1 MLGGSRSSEFRSFF
15 LTKDGAL
22 DWGSRIGIW
31 DDGSLDND
39 DRESCGHHHHHLGH
53 AKTSQHATS
62 REHRISTIG
71 SGPTSSPSTSELTY
85 EAFMARHM
93 PCGSISSTSAIEH
106 HNSSQSFFWLYHI
119 TITYTFAGFFHITR
133 PAFSRLSAPRVVNG
147 VTQLSPQPR
156 TY

>member
-1 MLGGSRSSEFRSFF
+1 MMLGVSR
-15 LTKDGAL
+15 TKDGAL

-39 DRESCGHHHHHLGH
+39 DRESCGHHHHLGH
-53 AKTSQHATS
+53 AKPSQHATS
-62 REHRISTIG
+62 RQHRISTIG
-71 SGPTSSPSTSELTY
+71 SGPTSLPSTSELTY

-147 VTQLSPQPR
+147 VTQLSSQPR